1 MKQSK
6 VSFEI
11 ARDDDDV
18 DAAPTEDTPVDAA
31 EDSVQEPQ
39 PSLKL
44 KITVPVVE
52 SEFEYSETSLMVM
65 MAPVE
70 SSLEELR
77 KVDLRTS
84 EAGWDDAKRLEFITK
99 VRIGENIFN
108 D

>member
-18 DAAPTEDTPVDAA
+18 EAAPA
-31 EDSVQEPQ
+31 EDAPADAPEVSNQEPQ

-44 KITVPVVE
+44 KITVPVAE

-70 SSLEELR
+70 NSLEELR

-84 EAGWDDAKRLEFITK
+84 EAGWDETKRFEFITK
-99 VRIGENIFN
+99 VRVIKN
-108 D
+108 